1 MSQYPPSPYSAP
13 QPQPAHYAYAQY
25 DAYFAPARRAGLLM
39 FILGGIGMTC
49 AFCMGIVA
57 AVAPMERL
65 IAESGVVLPSSAET
79 GVSPETL
86 MRLGYGIIAGGALLF
101 SLLILILAV
110 FVRRGSIG
118 ATITAIVI
126 DSLIILLLGINA
138 IGSLFQALR
147 NPSALIGVVIVVAM
161 LAGFLLLLVWLIQ
174 ALRATATIKAMQ
186 THYQQQYWQYQQ
198 QQQMYAYGYAQQQ
211 QAQPPMSQQPSESP
225 APSPP
230 DRDKPSDNSFSPR

>member
-49 AFCMGIVA
+49 ALCMGIVA

-65 IAESGVVLPSSAET
+65 IAESGVALPSASET

-110 FVRRGSIG
+110 FVRRGSAA

-126 DSLIILLLGINA
+126 DSIIILALGINT
-138 IGSLFQALR
+138 IGSLVQVLR

-161 LAGFLLLLVWLIQ
+161 LAGFVLLLVWLIQ
-174 ALRATATIKAMQ
+174 ALRAAATIKAMQ
-186 THYQQQYWQYQQ
+186 IHYQQQYWQYQQ

-211 QAQPPMSQQPSESP
+211 QQPAPQVPTQQPSSDQNT
-225 APSPP
+225 SHRDVPP
-230 DRDKPSDNSFSPR
+230 ENPFSPR

>member
-1 MSQYPPSPYSAP
+1 
-13 QPQPAHYAYAQY
+13 
-25 DAYFAPARRAGLLM
+25 M

-57 AVAPMERL
+57 TVAPMERL
-65 IAESGVVLPSSAET
+65 IAESGVVLPSASET

-86 MRLGYGIIAGGALLF
+86 MRVGYGIIAGGALLF

-110 FVRRGSIG
+110 FVRRGSG
-118 ATITAIVI
+118 AAIITAIVI
-126 DSLIILLLGINA
+126 DSIIILGLGINV

-147 NPSALIGVVIVVAM
+147 NPSALVGVIIVVAM
-161 LAGFLLLLVWLIQ
+161 LAGFVLLLAWLIQ

-186 THYQQQYWQYQQ
+186 MQYQQQYWQYQQ
-198 QQQMYAYGYAQQQ
+198 QQQMYGYGYAQQQ
-211 QAQPPMSQQPSESP
+211 PAAPAPMPQQPS
-225 APSPP
+225 AAQSPP